1 MIACRIIKAV
11 VTMVLIAIVGMLA
24 CIFFMDGYSA
34 YVVKSDSMKPV
45 FKSGDMVVIGSPGLP
60 FAKDISA
67 DRIVSFERNGEMV
80 THRIVST
87 DGDTVYTKGDAQE
100 SADPWSISRFFD
112 IKGCYIFHIPY
123 IGLASNFL
131 KTKPGW
137 FICVILPALCL
148 VGFIIKDIVKEV
160 RQCYT

>member
-1 MIACRIIKAV
+1 MIACRIIKAA
-11 VTMVLIAIVGMLA
+11 VTLALIVIVGMLA
-24 CIFFMDGYSA
+24 CIFFLDGYSA

-60 FAKDISA
+60 FVKDISA

-80 THRIVST
+80 THRILSV

-123 IGLASNFL
+123 VGLASNFL
-131 KTKPGW
+131 KTKLGW
-137 FICVILPALCL
+137 FVCVILPTLCL
-148 VGFIIKDIVKEV
+148 VSFIIKDIVKEV